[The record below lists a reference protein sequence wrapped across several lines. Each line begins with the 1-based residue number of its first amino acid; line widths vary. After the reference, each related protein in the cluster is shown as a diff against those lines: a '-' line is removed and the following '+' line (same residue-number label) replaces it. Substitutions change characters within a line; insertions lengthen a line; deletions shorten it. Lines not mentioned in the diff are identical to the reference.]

1 MTKIIIPVLVALV
14 IIAVLFFYW
23 LTHRYSVI
31 DKEKSENYYYNF
43 SKTEIHNIPMGNWFE
58 LGDKLL
64 PDLDVNNFTIL
75 SPLHIRDNKTVYFEG
90 TKITNADLATFTI
103 IGDEKFNS
111 RKFAKD
117 KNHLY
122 YGANSFENIDLN
134 SYKID
139 YQDNEYIVYDKNNKY
154 SLNLIIESNA
164 GTIKPS
170 PKNYLQLSSSYGKD
184 DNALYFNEKAIEGS
198 SGKHFQ
204 SLNSLGAELV
214 STESGV
220 YYGKYK
226 LSNIDIST
234 FSILENSYCFKDK
247 NGIYCNVEEI
257 VDKKNFDGSYTIS
270 GYKAIKL
277 DVDMASF
284 QLLDGP
290 VYSDNQKGI
299 GFYAKDKNGI
309 YCVYPF
315 TKVKEA
321 DIATFHI
328 LKDKDGR
335 YAKDKNH
342 IFLDG
347 KVYQE

>member
-1 MTKIIIPVLVALV
+1 MTKIIVPVLVSFI
-14 IIAVLFFYW
+14 IIAILFFYW
-23 LTHRYSVI
+23 LTHRYTIV
-31 DKEKSENYYYNF
+31 DKDKSNNYYYNF
-43 SKTEIHNIPMGNWFE
+43 FKTEIHNVPMGNWFE
-58 LGDKLL
+58 LGDTAL

-75 SPLHIRDNKTVYFEG
+75 SPLHIRDSKTVYFEG

-139 YQDNEYIVYDKNNKY
+139 YQDNEYIISDKKNTY
-154 SLNLIIESNA
+154 SLNLIFDRNA
-164 GTIKPS
+164 GIIKCL
-170 PKNYLQLSSSYGKD
+170 PKNYVRCSYNSSYGKD
-184 DNALYFNEKAIEGS
+184 DNTLYFKEEAIEGS
-198 SGKHFQ
+198 SGKKFQ
-204 SLNSLGAELV
+204 NLNSLGAELV

-220 YYGKYK
+220 YYDKYK

-257 VDKKNFDGSYTIS
+257 IDKKNLDGSYTIK
-270 GYKAIKL
+270 GYRAIKL
-277 DVDMASF
+277 DVDMATF
-284 QLLDGP
+284 QLFDGP
-290 VYSDNQKGI
+290 VYPDNQKGQ

-309 YCVYPF
+309 YCIYPF
-315 TKVKEA
+315 TKVKEV
-321 DIATFHI
+321 DIATF
-328 LKDKDGR
+328 LNDGSR

-342 IFLDG
+342 TYLDG